1 MAGHAQ
7 KEFLGTTGCK
17 CYVNYKMLG
26 DALFSMGNCH
36 SFTEFFRLKFGKKDT
51 LLGLENEHCIKMIFV
66 DATINGS
73 VSDVTGGLN
82 STIMDISHAFYH
94 FKWVYSPAEELNISN
109 EACNSVYRKC
119 FCIF

>member
-1 MAGHAQ
+1 M
-7 KEFLGTTGCK
+7 
-17 CYVNYKMLG
+17 V
-26 DALFSMGNCH
+26 NCH

-51 LLGLENEHCIKMIFV
+51 LLGWENEHCIKMISV

-94 FKWVYSPAEELNISN
+94 FRWVYM
-109 EACNSVYRKC
+109 CKY
-119 FCIF
+119 